1 MLFVLP
7 PRSLKPQAHPNART
21 MEGGMFFS
29 LERRTDTCKHME
41 QCAETHLKQEKTLET
56 LGLRA
61 MVYTIARG
69 QLPQQRNS
77 RLQHAPDTLRPLALG
92 PARQTARVWGAV
104 QR

>member
-1 MLFVLP
+1 MGQSAGANLMKE
-7 PRSLKPQAHPNART
+7 KP
-21 MEGGMFFS
+21 
-29 LERRTDTCKHME
+29 
-41 QCAETHLKQEKTLET
+41 LET
-56 LGLRA
+56 LSLRA